1 MITLCPMKVFSKL
14 EGTKKKELR
23 CSRLRRSQRQS
34 PGNMKFGLDAS
45 SYPQPPNL
53 FTEPRAPDIS
63 LETVG
68 TTMAQT

>member
-14 EGTKKKELR
+14 EGTKKKKLR
-23 CSRLRRSQRQS
+23 CSRLRRSKRQV
-34 PGNMKFGLDAS
+34 GNMKFGLDAS

-63 LETVG
+63 LENVG